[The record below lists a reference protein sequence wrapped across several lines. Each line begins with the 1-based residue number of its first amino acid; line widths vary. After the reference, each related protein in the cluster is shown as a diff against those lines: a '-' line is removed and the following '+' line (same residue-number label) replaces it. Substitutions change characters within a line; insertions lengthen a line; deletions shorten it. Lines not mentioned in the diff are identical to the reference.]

1 MVFETASQRKT
12 ARLSLFKII
21 AVIRLISFSPPRIE
35 TTEERLPRKQPT
47 LSEVATEPEP
57 NTIGHQNVETT
68 VSGYDMLNA
77 FLISAIMMFGAF
89 ATILFLIWYTSL
101 EREVD
106 RPVVVETPFSE
117 DSGDSKP
124 EGVADDELEPGVE
137 DFPEIETPQLAMALE
152 AVTDAVSAIRANTDA
167 VSGSA
172 LLQGAGRGAGS
183 REGGGDG
190 NGKGIPEY
198 KRWVINYE
206 STDIDQYA
214 DQLSFFNLDIGV
226 VKSDSNAIYRVRD
239 AGGNAQLIESDREKE
254 QKSLRFSHKQRRMKR
269 WDEVLSKRAGA
280 NIDSSI
286 LCQFYPESTRKI
298 IRQVEAEALAE
309 KGRKLSDVRQTILK
323 IQPAGDGFEFVVLDF
338 NYRL

>member
-1 MVFETASQRKT
+1 MLLRKCENLSDVTPEPRETAFGYEK
-12 ARLSLFKII
+12 
-21 AVIRLISFSPPRIE
+21 
-35 TTEERLPRKQPT
+35 
-47 LSEVATEPEP
+47 
-57 NTIGHQNVETT
+57 VETN
-68 VSGYDMLNA
+68 VSSYDLLNA
-77 FLISAIMMFGAF
+77 FLVSAIFMFGAF
-89 ATILFLIWYTSL
+89 ATLLFLIWYTSL
-101 EREVD
+101 ERPTK
-106 RPVVVETPFSE
+106 PVVVVEPPFSE

-183 REGGGDG
+183 RDGGGDG
-190 NGKGIPEY
+190 NGNGIPEY

-214 DQLSFFNLDIGV
+214 DQLSFFKIDIGI
-226 VKSDSNAIYRVRD
+226 VKSDSNDIFRVRD
-239 AGGNAQLIESDREKE
+239 PGNQAQLINSNREQE
-254 QKSLRFSHKQRRMKR
+254 QKTLRFSHKQRRMKR
-269 WDEVLSKRAGA
+269 WDEVIGKRAGA
-280 NIDSSI
+280 NTDNSL
-286 LCQFYPESTRKI
+286 LCQFYPESVRQI
-298 IRQVEAEALAE
+298 IRRVEAEALAE

-323 IQPAGDGFEFVVLDF
+323 VQPSADGFEFVVLDF

>member
-1 MVFETASQRKT
+1 M
-12 ARLSLFKII
+12 
-21 AVIRLISFSPPRIE
+21 
-35 TTEERLPRKQPT
+35 LPRKSRK
-47 LSEVATEPEP
+47 LSDITPQSEPGS
-57 NTIGHQNVETT
+57 IGHEKVETT
-68 VSGYDMLNA
+68 VSAFDLLNA
-77 FLISAIMMFGAF
+77 FLVAAIMMFGSF
-89 ATILFLIWYTSL
+89 ATILFLLWYTSL
-101 EREVD
+101 ERD
-106 RPVVVETPFSE
+106 APKAVVVETPFSE

-152 AVTDAVSAIRANTDA
+152 AVTDAVSAIRANTDT
-167 VSGSA
+167 VSGDA

-183 REGGGDG
+183 REGGGTG
-190 NGKGIPEY
+190 SGIGIPEY

-226 VKSDSNAIYRVRD
+226 VKSDSNAILRVRD
-239 AGGNAQLIESDREKE
+239 AGGNAQVIESDREKE
-254 QKSLRFSHKQRRMKR
+254 QETLRFSHKQRRMKR
-269 WDEVLSKRAGA
+269 WDEVICKRAGA
-280 NIDSSI
+280 NIDSSL

-323 IQPAGDGFEFVVLDF
+323 VQPSGDGFQFVVLDF

>member
-1 MVFETASQRKT
+1 MLLRKREILSDVNPEPEKT
-12 ARLSLFKII
+12 AFGYQK
-21 AVIRLISFSPPRIE
+21 
-35 TTEERLPRKQPT
+35 
-47 LSEVATEPEP
+47 
-57 NTIGHQNVETT
+57 VETN
-68 VSGYDMLNA
+68 VSSYDLLNA
-77 FLISAIMMFGAF
+77 FLLSAIMMFGTF

-101 EREVD
+101 ERDAGPEVF
-106 RPVVVETPFSE
+106 VEQPFSE

-167 VSGSA
+167 VSGDA
-172 LLQGAGRGAGS
+172 LLQGRGGGAGS
-183 REGGGDG
+183 RDGGGIG
-190 NGKGIPEY
+190 PGTGIPEY

-214 DQLSFFNLDIGV
+214 DQLSFFNIDIGV
-226 VKSDSNAIYRVRD
+226 VKSDSNAIFRIRD
-239 AGGNAQLIESDREKE
+239 AGNNAKLIDSNREQE
-254 QKSLRFSHKQRRMKR
+254 QKTLRFSHKQRRMKR
-269 WDEVLSKRAGA
+269 WDQVIGKRAGA
-280 NIDSSI
+280 NTDNSL

-298 IRQVEAEALAE
+298 IRQVEAQALAE

-323 IQPAGDGFEFVVLDF
+323 VQPAGNGFEFVVLDF